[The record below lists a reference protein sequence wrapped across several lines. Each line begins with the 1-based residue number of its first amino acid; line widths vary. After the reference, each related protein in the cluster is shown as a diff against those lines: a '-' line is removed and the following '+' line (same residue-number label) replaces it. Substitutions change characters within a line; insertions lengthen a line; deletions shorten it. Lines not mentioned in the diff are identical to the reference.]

1 MTFPESAAFGKK
13 IPFAALQKQGVPRRF
28 GALIKS
34 IVWSYKLA
42 PDTIGLAATKAVTEI
57 EVIDLAVKQAG
68 ASLRVRS
75 SVMEMLNLRIPNPC
89 IFRVTDE
96 AGGPIETAIYPK
108 VSGGVLYGDSAVFRY
123 ARRDPSMDGRA
134 QDEWPSG
141 VTTLESLLIHLAA
154 ELAGMSVRPGEP
166 LKLFDERHYAV
177 ESLRAELADIE
188 KKLSKEKQLN
198 RKYELAKSKQRVLAK
213 LEAVK

>member
-1 MTFPESAAFGKK
+1 MIVFPESAAFGKK

-42 PDTIGLAATKAVTEI
+42 PETIGLAATKTVAEI

-75 SVMEMLNLRIPNPC
+75 SVLEMLNLRIPNPC

-96 AGGPIETAIYPK
+96 EGGLIETAIYPK
-108 VSGGVLYGDSAVFRY
+108 VSGGILYGDSAVFRY
-123 ARRDPSMDGRA
+123 ARSASDLQM
-134 QDEWPSG
+134 PSG

-154 ELAGMSVRPGEP
+154 ELAGMAVRPGEP

-198 RKYELAKSKQRVLAK
+198 RKYELAKEKQRLQKEIDYVQGA
-213 LEAVK
+213 

>member
-1 MTFPESAAFGKK
+1 MAIEFPESAAFGKK

-42 PDTIGLAATKAVTEI
+42 
-57 EVIDLAVKQAG
+57 
-68 ASLRVRS
+68 
-75 SVMEMLNLRIPNPC
+75 
-89 IFRVTDE
+89 
-96 AGGPIETAIYPK
+96 PIETAIYPK

-154 ELAGMSVRPGEP
+154 ELAGMAVRPGEP

>member
-1 MTFPESAAFGKK
+1 MIVFPESAAFGKK
-13 IPFAALQKQGVPRRF
+13 IPFSALQKQGVPQRF
-28 GALIKS
+28 WSLIKS

-42 PDTIGLAATKAVTEI
+42 PDTIGLAATKAVTEV
-57 EVIDLAVKQAG
+57 EVIDLAVKAAG

-96 AGGPIETAIYPK
+96 EGGPIETAIYPK

-123 ARRDPSMDGRA
+123 ARSA
-134 QDEWPSG
+134 QDLQMPSG
-141 VTTLESLLIHLAA
+141 VTTLETLLIHLAA

-166 LKLFDERHYAV
+166 LKQFDERHYAV
-177 ESLRAELADIE
+177 ESLRAELSDAE
-188 KKLSKEKQLN
+188 KKLSKEKQFN
-198 RKYELAKSKQRVLAK
+198 RKYELAKEKQRVLAR
-213 LEAVK
+213 LEAVE

>member
-1 MTFPESAAFGKK
+1 MAENLETPKIIDNVSCRLGDDISGFLGADACVYVASSGFSLSAFEHLADELES
-13 IPFAALQKQGVPRRF
+13 
-28 GALIKS
+28 
-34 IVWSYKLA
+34 
-42 PDTIGLAATKAVTEI
+42 
-57 EVIDLAVKQAG
+57 
-68 ASLRVRS
+68 VR
-75 SVMEMLNLRIPNPC
+75 EMLNLRIHNPC

-96 AGGPIETAIYPK
+96 EGGPIETAIYPK

-123 ARRDPSMDGRA
+123 ARRNPSIDERA
-134 QDEWPSG
+134 QWPSG

-177 ESLRAELADIE
+177 ESLRAELADVE

-213 LEAVK
+213 LEAAK

>member
-1 MTFPESAAFGKK
+1 MIVFPESAAFGKK

-57 EVIDLAVKQAG
+57 EVIDLAVKAAG

-96 AGGPIETAIYPK
+96 EGGPIETAIYPK

-134 QDEWPSG
+134 QWPSG

-154 ELAGMSVRPGEP
+154 ELAGMAVRPGEP

-198 RKYELAKSKQRVLAK
+198 RKYELAKEQQRVRREIENVAI
-213 LEAVK
+213 

>member
-1 MTFPESAAFGKK
+1 MIVFPESAAFGKK

-42 PDTIGLAATKAVTEI
+42 PETIGLAATKAVAEI

-75 SVMEMLNLRIPNPC
+75 SVLEMLNLRIPNPC

-96 AGGPIETAIYPK
+96 EGGLIETAIYPK
-108 VSGGVLYGDSAVFRY
+108 MSGGILYGDSAVFRY
-123 ARRDPSMDGRA
+123 ARSASDLQM
-134 QDEWPSG
+134 PSG

-154 ELAGMSVRPGEP
+154 ELAGMAVRPGEP
-166 LKLFDERHYAV
+166 LKDFDARHYVV
-177 ESLRAELADIE
+177 ESLRAELADFE

-198 RKYELAKSKQRVLAK
+198 RKYELAKEKQRLQKEIDYVQGA
-213 LEAVK
+213 

>member
-1 MTFPESAAFGKK
+1 MIVFPESAAFGKK

-42 PDTIGLAATKAVTEI
+42 PETIGLAATKAVTEI

-96 AGGPIETAIYPK
+96 EGGPIETAIYPK

-123 ARRDPSMDGRA
+123 ARSA
-134 QDEWPSG
+134 QDLQMPSG

-154 ELAGMSVRPGEP
+154 ELAGMAVRPGEP

-198 RKYELAKSKQRVLAK
+198 RKYELAKEKQRLQREIDYVQGA
-213 LEAVK
+213 